1 MIDGQNFFE
10 QPVKNNIRAYNNIPK
25 IVAGQGDYYIIGC
38 LLFYPYYNEH
48 SKMIAIDL
56 SKQEALEVNLKAIQ
70 QINFTENLL
79 RDGNTAMFLIIEKA
93 KKKHF
98 RFLQRTV
105 RVL

>member
-1 MIDGQNFFE
+1 
-10 QPVKNNIRAYNNIPK
+10 
-25 IVAGQGDYYIIGC
+25 
-38 LLFYPYYNEH
+38 
-48 SKMIAIDL
+48 MIAIDL

-79 RDGNTAMFLIIEKA
+79 RNGNTAMFLIIEEA
-93 KKKHF
+93 KKNHF